1 MKSTTEQ
8 LTQLFLFSFDQNRFW
23 ALKQMGIGPSQLKE
37 VKGLRFY
44 KFLGTGAGNGF
55 SLRPDFSTYALL
67 LVWDSPAMAAS
78 FLQHQT
84 YLDYYQRSTKVRC
97 LTLRNFQSHG
107 KWGGSNPFL
116 PTGGTVEKDQKV
128 AIITRATLRFS
139 RLFSFWRHVP
149 QAAKAIETA
158 AGVQYFKGIGEW
170 PFIQQATISI
180 WNSLDD
186 VMQFAYRHKAHA
198 SIVKKTRQKKWY
210 AEDLFARF
218 IIQNDTQL
226 KA

>member
-107 KWGGSNPFL
+107 KWSGSNPFL
-116 PTGGTVEKDQKV
+116 SIGGTVEKDQTV

>member
-1 MKSTTEQ
+1 MNSTTKQ

-23 ALKQMGIGPSQLKE
+23 ALKQMGIGPLQLKG
-37 VKGLRFY
+37 VRGLSFY

-67 LVWDSPAMAAS
+67 LVWESAEVAEA
-78 FLQHQT
+78 FLQHPL
-84 YLDYYQRSTKVRC
+84 YLDYLERSAKVRC
-97 LTLRNFQSHG
+97 LCLRNFQSHG
-107 KWGGSNPFL
+107 QWSGSNPFQA
-116 PTGGTVEKDQKV
+116 TTASVEKEEAV

-158 AGVQYFKGIGEW
+158 EGVRYFKGIGEW

-198 SIVKKTRQKKWY
+198 TIVKKTRQKKWY